1 MSVFWVWGWSNG
13 KVVCLLRV
21 EGISAVLS
29 CLLCEGE
36 REWNP
41 PESKMV
47 NIYTLSSAMALDP
60 CVVGINFSFIHPC
73 FHVWLLGLAPTCQ
86 INLSDVVIDKLSHG
100 PGGELWVM
108 GLEDLG
114 DYFIAPSSA
123 GSRLAQGRQWTLP
136 VRSNGPALLYPST
149 CHRDKHRLDKCK
161 VGREGFWMIKW
172 RFHFYDKQTKSLL
185 LPSVFWLEPKWS
197 SSSFF
202 FFFPSQKM

>member
-1 MSVFWVWGWSNG
+1 
-13 KVVCLLRV
+13 
-21 EGISAVLS
+21 
-29 CLLCEGE
+29 
-36 REWNP
+36 
-41 PESKMV
+41 
-47 NIYTLSSAMALDP
+47 MALDP

-202 FFFPSQKM
+202 FFFSLSKNVDSWDSQPSWMAFSFSWYWEKGDPFRSLQRYSLFFLETPHGIKDANLCIFTGN